1 MYNNSFSFSQ
11 GVWKAFL
18 CVIALIFYSLL
29 SMSDCQ
35 YCAKSF
41 GNKDGLK
48 QHCKGKKH
56 LENMET
62 WGKRKEPD
70 PLATAMRAATI
81 AMEAEALQQYQKR
94 VEAPRA
100 TTAMEAEALQQFQ
113 KSVAAARAAQ
123 KASETDARVE
133 RQNIAME
140 AEALQQFQKSVEA
153 ARAAQKASETDARVE
168 RQNVSSDEAASIK
181 AARAAKFAE
190 YLNSVPE
197 TSALSYWCIIDL
209 L

>member
-1 MYNNSFSFSQ
+1 M
-11 GVWKAFL
+11 WK
-18 CVIALIFYSLL
+18 
-29 SMSDCQ
+29 
-35 YCAKSF
+35 
-41 GNKDGLK
+41 
-48 QHCKGKKH
+48 
-56 LENMET
+56 E
-62 WGKRKEPD
+62 KEPD

-113 KSVAAARAAQ
+113 R
-123 KASETDARVE
+123 
-133 RQNIAME
+133 
-140 AEALQQFQKSVEA
+140 SVEA